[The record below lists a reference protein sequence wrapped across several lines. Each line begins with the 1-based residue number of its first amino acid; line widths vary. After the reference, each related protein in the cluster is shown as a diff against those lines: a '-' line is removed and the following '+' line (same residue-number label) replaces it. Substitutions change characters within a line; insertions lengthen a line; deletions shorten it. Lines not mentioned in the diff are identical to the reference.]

1 MTTFAY
7 ADILRP
13 AARKHALAYDI
24 VMVLAGSFVLAMASQ
39 LAVRLP
45 FSPVPVTAQTLAV
58 LLVGATLGAKRG
70 SLAVIA
76 YLAQGAAGLPVF
88 AGGLSGFAYM
98 AGPTGGYLA
107 GFVAAAYVT
116 GFCAEHGWD
125 RHVVSTVLAMV
136 LGNIAIYAVGLVWL
150 SVYVGAGNAL
160 TMGLYSF
167 IVGDILKLAI
177 AAALLPAG
185 WKLIGRYRK

>member
-1 MTTFAY
+1 MTPLAY

-13 AARKHALAYDI
+13 AAKRNALAYDI
-24 VMVLAGSFVLAMASQ
+24 VMVLAGSFVLALASQ

-76 YLAQGAAGLPVF
+76 YLTQGAAGLPVF
-88 AGGLSGFAYM
+88 AGGLSGVAYM

-107 GFVAAAYVT
+107 GFVMAAYVT
-116 GFCAEHGWD
+116 GFCAEKGWD
-125 RHVVSTVLAMV
+125 RNVVSTIMAMA
-136 LGNIAIYAVGLVWL
+136 LGNIAIYLIGITWL
-150 SVYVGAGNAL
+150 SVYVGAGNAFY
-160 TMGLYSF
+160 TGLYPF
-167 IVGDILKLAI
+167 VIGDILKLLV
-177 AAALLPAG
+177 AAAILPAG
-185 WKLIGRYRK
+185 WKLIGKYRK